1 MKDTIDLLE
10 TIGGNASLRHASAD
24 EMARLLEQ
32 GQASPAL
39 VAAAAS
45 SDRSMLSAEFGQ
57 ATNLSPQSVQMPA
70 REEEEEPL
78 DEEPLGDPAP
88 AQS

>member
-10 TIGGNASLRHASAD
+10 AIGSNASLRHAPAD

-57 ATNLSPQSVQMPA
+57 QSNLSPQSNQMPA
-70 REEEEEPL
+70 REEEEPL
-78 DEEPLGDPAP
+78 EEEPLGGPAP
-88 AQS
+88 AQA

>member
-10 TIGGNASLRHASAD
+10 TIGGNASLRHAPAD

-39 VAAAAS
+39 VAAVAS
-45 SDRSMLSAEFGQ
+45 RDRSMLSAEFGQ
-57 ATNLSPQSVQMPA
+57 QPNLSPQSVQMPA
-70 REEEEEPL
+70 HEEQPLEEEPL
-78 DEEPLGDPAP
+78 DGPAP

>member
-1 MKDTIDLLE
+1 MRDTIDLLE
-10 TIGGNASLRHASAD
+10 TIGGNASLRHVPAD

-45 SDRSMLSAEFGQ
+45 GDGSVLSTEFGQ
-57 ATNLSPQSVQMPA
+57 QSNLTPQAIQMPA
-70 REEEEEPL
+70 REEEEPL
-78 DEEPLGDPAP
+78 DEEPLEGPAP
-88 AQS
+88 AKS

>member
-10 TIGGNASLRHASAD
+10 AIGGNASLRHTPAD
-24 EMARLLEQ
+24 ELARLLEQ

-45 SDRSMLSAEFGQ
+45 RDSSKLSAEFGQ
-57 ATNLSPQSVQMPA
+57 QSNLPPQSVQMPA
-70 REEEEEPL
+70 HEEEEPL
-78 DEEPLGDPAP
+78 DEEPLDTPAP
-88 AQS
+88 AES